1 MKHTSNRYSH
11 SFRTGLRLAGLTFMV
26 LLLAACASAP
36 KKESLTVSVQATAD
50 VNPDLQGRPSPIIV
64 HIMELK
70 SAELFNSLDY
80 MGLTN
85 ASGTGL
91 GADLVGR
98 SQLVLSPGELRQL
111 PLELDAAT
119 THIGLVAGYR
129 NIDNATW
136 RQVVPI
142 MQGKSRS
149 VSVNLSQ
156 AQLTATV
163 Q

>member
-1 MKHTSNRYSH
+1 MKHSNNRYSR
-11 SFRTGLRLAGLTFMV
+11 SFRIGLRLAGLTIMT
-26 LLLAACASAP
+26 LLLVACASAP
-36 KKESLTVSVQATAD
+36 KKESLTVNVQATAD

-64 HIMELK
+64 HVMELK

-91 GADLVGR
+91 GADLIGR
-98 SQLVLSPGELRQL
+98 SQLVLSPGESRLI

-136 RQVVPI
+136 RQAVPI
-142 MQGKSRS
+142 VQGKSRTVS
-149 VSVNLSQ
+149 VSLSQ